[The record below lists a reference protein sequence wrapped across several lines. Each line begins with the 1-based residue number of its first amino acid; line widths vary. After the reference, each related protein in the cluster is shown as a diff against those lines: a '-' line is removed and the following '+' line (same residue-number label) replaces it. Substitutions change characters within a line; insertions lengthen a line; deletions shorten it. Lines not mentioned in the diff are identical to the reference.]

1 MNATTPIAPL
11 LRGLKLL
18 TGPLAGTAA
27 APLALAL
34 MLALGSQ
41 FNEFPLGI
49 QAGIAVLA
57 VVWFLRRRQE
67 TGPLTGWRL
76 WLAGLACALGVRWQY
91 GYWFGQEPGVALVA
105 LLVWLKWLET
115 RSERDER
122 MVAALALF
130 LLTAVF
136 LRGQT
141 PLHALAVFAGAGL
154 VLLACARLTLSS
166 FQRLPTDQPARDA
179 ARTMAWAIPL
189 ALLLFVLVP
198 RVPGPLWGL
207 PADAR
212 AGKTGLSETLEAGS
226 IAQLARSDEIAFVVE
241 VQEGELPAARYWRG
255 PVLEVYDGRSWKP
268 SPWRAP
274 NPALEATQGPAQ
286 VRYRSLQEPS
296 DLPWIFTLE
305 RTHGLS
311 GAVEVERT
319 STGSWRARRPLLQ
332 RTRFTGEARFG
343 EPLPEA
349 LTSTAIRTLTFLPPQ
364 ANPRT
369 REAGEAIAREHLQPE
384 ARLEAIADF
393 FRKRQLRYTLT
404 PPPVAR
410 DSADAVLF
418 DTRAGF
424 CEHFADA
431 FAVMARAAGIPARI
445 VLGYLGGERN
455 PANGTWIIRQADA
468 HSWVEVWLAP
478 HGWVRVDPTTFAQ
491 PERAERGLGEVLL
504 EREGLP
510 LLLRPE
516 WRWAWRLRAQLEAW
530 EYGWNVWVAGFD
542 AERQHRLWRSLG
554 WRPDR
559 ALGWALAATGMA
571 LALAALLAWWLQRP
585 PTSRDPLE
593 RQWHRFCRLMARRGL
608 ARAPAEGPLDYGRR
622 LMRHFPQAS
631 GEIEALLRPY
641 LQARYGG
648 GLATE
653 EAAAAMRRALHQLR
667 RRLRQEKSA

>member
-1 MNATTPIAPL
+1 MSESAPIARL
-11 LRGLKLL
+11 LRRLNRL
-18 TGPLAGTAA
+18 TGRLAGTAA

-105 LLVWLKWLET
+105 LLVWLKWLEART
-115 RSERDER
+115 ERDER
-122 MVAALALF
+122 TVAVLTLF

-141 PLHALAVFAGAGL
+141 PLHALVAFSGAGL
-154 VLLACARLTLSS
+154 VLLACARLTVSP
-166 FQRLPTDQPARDA
+166 FLPAPLALADRDA
-179 ARTMAWAIPL
+179 GRAMLWALPL

-212 AGKTGLSETLEAGS
+212 AGRTGMSETMEAGS
-226 IAQLARSDEIAFVVE
+226 IASLARSDEIAFVVE
-241 VQEGELPAARYWRG
+241 VLEGRLPTPRYWRG

-268 SPWRAP
+268 SSWRAA
-274 NPALEATQGPAQ
+274 NPMLDASPQPAQ

-296 DLPWIFTLE
+296 DLTWVFTLE
-305 RTHGLS
+305 RTHALR
-311 GAVEVERT
+311 GAADVERMP
-319 STGSWRARRPLLQ
+319 TGSWRTRRPLLQ
-332 RTRFTGEARFG
+332 RTLFEGEARSG
-343 EPLPEA
+343 EPLPEPLSPLSIRA
-349 LTSTAIRTLTFLPPQ
+349 LTSLPPGV
-364 ANPRT
+364 NPRT
-369 REAGEAIAREHLQPE
+369 REVGEALSNRYPRTED
-384 ARLEAIADF
+384 RLAAIIDF
-393 FRKRQLRYTLT
+393 FRERGLRYTLT
-404 PPPVAR
+404 PPPMER
-410 DSADAVLF
+410 DSADQVLF
-418 DTRAGF
+418 EVRAGF

-431 FAVMARAAGIPARI
+431 FAVMARAAGIPTRI

-455 PANGTWIIRQADA
+455 PANGNWTIRQADA
-468 HSWVEVWLAP
+468 HSWVEVWFEGT
-478 HGWVRVDPTTFAQ
+478 GWISVDPTLFAQ
-491 PERAERGLGEVLL
+491 PERADRPLGEVLGG
-504 EREGLP
+504 REGVP

-542 AERQHRLWRSLG
+542 ADRQHRLWRILG

-559 ALGWALAATGMA
+559 ALGWAIAATGIV
-571 LALAALLAWWLQRP
+571 LALTFLLAWRMQRP
-585 PTSRDPLE
+585 YAPRDPLE
-593 RQWHRFCRLMARRGL
+593 RQWQRFCRSMARHGL

-622 LMRHFPQAS
+622 LMTRFPEAS
-631 GEIEALLRPY
+631 DAIEAVLRPY
-641 LQARYGG
+641 LEARYGRG
-648 GLATE
+648 SD
-653 EAAAAMRRALHQLR
+653 EAAIAMRQARRQLR
-667 RRLRQEKSA
+667 RRLRKHQ

>member
-1 MNATTPIAPL
+1 MSESAPIARL
-11 LRGLKLL
+11 LRGLNRL
-18 TGPLAGTAA
+18 TGRLAGTAA
-27 APLALAL
+27 GPLALAL
-34 MLALGSQ
+34 VLALGSQ
-41 FNEFPLGI
+41 FAEFPLGI
-49 QAGIAVLA
+49 QAGVALLA
-57 VVWFLRRRQE
+57 FVWFLRRRRE
-67 TGPLTGWRL
+67 LGALGGWRL
-76 WLAGLACALGVRWQY
+76 WLTGLACALVVRWQY

-105 LLVWLKWLET
+105 LLVWLKWLEART
-115 RSERDER
+115 ERDER
-122 MVAALALF
+122 TVAVLTLF

-141 PLHALAVFAGAGL
+141 PLHALVAFSGAGL
-154 VLLACARLTLSS
+154 VLLACARLTVSPI
-166 FQRLPTDQPARDA
+166 LPAPLALADRDA
-179 ARTMAWAIPL
+179 GRAMLWALPL

-212 AGKTGLSETLEAGS
+212 AGRTGMSETLEAGS
-226 IAQLARSDEIAFVVE
+226 IASLARSDEIAFVIE
-241 VQEGELPAARYWRG
+241 VLEGELPAARYWRG

-268 SPWRAP
+268 SPWRMP
-274 NPALEATQGPAQ
+274 NPALDATQGPAQ

-305 RTHGLS
+305 RTHALS
-311 GAVEVERT
+311 GAVEAERT
-319 STGSWRARRPLLQ
+319 PTGSWRARRPLLQ
-332 RTRFTGEARFG
+332 RTLFTGEARSA
-343 EPLPEA
+343 EPLPET
-349 LTSTAIRTLTFLPPQ
+349 LTPTAIRALTFLPPQ

-404 PPPVAR
+404 PPPMER
-410 DSADAVLF
+410 DSADQVLF

-455 PANGTWIIRQADA
+455 PANGTWVIRQADA
-468 HSWVEVWLAP
+468 HSWVEVWLARR
-478 HGWVRVDPTTFAQ
+478 GWVRVDPTTFAQ
-491 PERAERGLGEVLL
+491 PERAERPLGEVLG

-542 AERQHRLWRSLG
+542 AERQRRLWQNLG

-559 ALGWALAATGMA
+559 ALGWALAATGIA
-571 LALAALLAWWLQRP
+571 LTLTALLVWWLQRP

-593 RQWHRFCRLMARRGL
+593 RQWRRFCRLMARHGL
-608 ARAPAEGPLDYGRR
+608 ARAPSEGPLDYGQRVMRR
-622 LMRHFPQAS
+622 FPQAS
-631 GEIEALLRPY
+631 GEIEALFRPY

-648 GLATE
+648 DPTADA
-653 EAAAAMRRALHQLR
+653 AAAAMRQALRQLR
-667 RRLRQEKSA
+667 RRLRQEKSV